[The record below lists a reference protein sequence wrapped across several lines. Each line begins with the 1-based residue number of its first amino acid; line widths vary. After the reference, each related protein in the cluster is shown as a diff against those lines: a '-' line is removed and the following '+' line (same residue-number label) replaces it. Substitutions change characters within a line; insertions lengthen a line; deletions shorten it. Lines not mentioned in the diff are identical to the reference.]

1 MPCDDGIRSSI
12 AVLNARCAAVITRHS
27 DHSGRRVGAADDGDQ
42 DVDTGPEPDLR
53 ETARPSVAA
62 LLSVGGPHRRL
73 LPPPPTTRAPGQTE
87 PRRPGLTIIQGVK
100 I

>member
-27 DHSGRRVGAADDGDQ
+27 DHSERRVGAADDGDQ
-42 DVDTGPEPDLR
+42 DVDTDPEPDLR

-62 LLSVGGPHRRL
+62 LRSVGDHDVGVV
-73 LPPPPTTRAPGQTE
+73 QE
-87 PRRPGLTIIQGVK
+87 PVEEAGGGGVFG
-100 I
+100 